1 MYNTSVLVDIDY
13 WLNCI
18 KLKLLQLLLVLVL
31 FIRFLFCVLS
41 FLPYQII
48 SLFQAFVFLAYVHL
62 SLNTNL
68 LLIYT
73 DVNKYSINVC

>member
-13 WLNCI
+13 CLNCI

-31 FIRFLFCVLS
+31 FIRFLFCVLN

-48 SLFQAFVFLAYVHL
+48 SLFQAFVILAYVHL

-68 LLIYT
+68 LLILLM
-73 DVNKYSINVC
+73 